1 MITRDLVREFFAV
14 VRFWAKPEHFRA
26 LTQSRARPEPPD
38 KGVMADN
45 KSLGVL
51 ALVAA
56 LAAAGGGFFLFQQYS
71 ERAAAQEQSNAARDQ
86 RVRLV
91 SDYSRACSDMGAAA
105 TVMTREV
112 RRYLN
117 NLNNPKVNV
126 SGKVV
131 TDSMEKFVL
140 QLVTLQGIGDDLAP
154 TIDLTFE
161 SCPTPKGGGS
171 SFEASFEAS
180 VARAECEVNLCNQ
193 MREKMSRHAQ

>member
-1 MITRDLVREFFAV
+1 
-14 VRFWAKPEHFRA
+14 
-26 LTQSRARPEPPD
+26 
-38 KGVMADN
+38 MADQ

-51 ALVAA
+51 ALVGV
-56 LAAAGGGFFLFQQYS
+56 LVAAGGCFFLFQQYS
-71 ERAAAQEQSNAARDQ
+71 ERAAAQNQANAVRDE

-91 SDYSRACSDMGAAA
+91 SDYGRVCSDMAASA

-117 NLNNPKVNV
+117 NLNNPKVSV

-140 QLVTLQGIGDDLAP
+140 QLVTLQGIGGDLAS
-154 TIDLTFE
+154 TVDLTFE
-161 SCPTPKGGGS
+161 SCPTPKSGGS

-180 VARAECEVNLCNQ
+180 VARAECEVKLCNQ
-193 MREKMSRHAQ
+193 MREQMSRLAQ